1 MKKKVVRKLMA
12 LALVSAMATS
22 MLAGCGSSDD
32 SGKDS
37 GKDAD
42 KGSEETVLKVA
53 AFEGG
58 NGTQIWEDIAKAFEE
73 SHDGVK
79 VELEMSPELDKDLT
93 KAIQNGDVPY
103 LRVLIDILHEWM
115 EVRKMDSDGSTQ
127 IYRQMFIERERA
139 ESVFLPEI

>member
-58 NGTQIWEDIAKAFEE
+58 NGTQIWEDVMLRTAMTYKANATI
-73 SHDGVK
+73 SG
-79 VELEMSPELDKDLT
+79 
-93 KAIQNGDVPY
+93 
-103 LRVLIDILHEWM
+103 
-115 EVRKMDSDGSTQ
+115 GSK
-127 IYRQMFIERERA
+127 
-139 ESVFLPEI
+139 SG

>member
-42 KGSEETVLKVA
+42 KGSEETVLNVA

-58 NGTQIWEDIAKAFEE
+58 T
-73 SHDGVK
+73 
-79 VELEMSPELDKDLT
+79 ELRSGKISRKHLKSLM
-93 KAIQNGDVPY
+93 
-103 LRVLIDILHEWM
+103 M
-115 EVRKMDSDGSTQ
+115 E
-127 IYRQMFIERERA
+127 
-139 ESVFLPEI
+139 

>member
-22 MLAGCGSSDD
+22 MLAGCGSGDD

-79 VELEMSPELDKDLT
+79 VELEINLRSKR
-93 KAIQNGDVPY
+93 ISQDVKRWAFRICRPCTSM
-103 LRVLIDILHEWM
+103 VN
-115 EVRKMDSDGSTQ
+115 
-127 IYRQMFIERERA
+127 
-139 ESVFLPEI
+139 